1 MTRYA
6 VIYHTGYIKYN
17 DETKKSLTSFSEN
30 TADKASSLVATKAA
44 RDLTDTMQQGLDSNH
59 TLSIFHVFNFH
70 ALVNEIVLYVYI
82 DPIMREG

>member
-44 RDLTDTMQQGLDSNH
+44 RDLQQGLDSNH
-59 TLSIFHVFNFH
+59 TLSIFHVFQLSCISERNCTVCIH
-70 ALVNEIVLYVYI
+70 SSNNA
-82 DPIMREG
+82 